1 MGILIFITCIVV
13 FVFFIKKYKN
23 YELAFCEKRE
33 AFIDYLYS
41 INDIESLKKI
51 GAINFMGVR
60 EDWIPKS
67 TSLIPY
73 LEKKI
78 EETHDKNFENYLADY
93 KQFIRNFMRTMPFI
107 VLSIFIPLAYII
119 KLF

>member
-1 MGILIFITCIVV
+1 
-13 FVFFIKKYKN
+13 
-23 YELAFCEKRE
+23 
-33 AFIDYLYS
+33 
-41 INDIESLKKI
+41 
-51 GAINFMGVR
+51 MGVR

-93 KQFIRNFMRTMPFI
+93 KQFIQNFMRTMPFI